1 LKEQLTQ
8 NKKGGKIIKLHS
20 AHQTRLQALL
30 GGNSKIQ
37 REKYQEE
44 VEELLK
50 DMDLSDNCEQ
60 YREFMPKDDND
71 YKKLFKDWMREFHA
85 KYLAL
90 EKIHYFQKIMF
101 YVKGFNF

>member
-1 LKEQLTQ
+1 
-8 NKKGGKIIKLHS
+8 
-20 AHQTRLQALL
+20 
-30 GGNSKIQ
+30 
-37 REKYQEE
+37 
-44 VEELLK
+44 
-50 DMDLSDNCEQ
+50 MDLSDNCEQ